1 MRDPSWRRAA
11 ALAAMAMALA
21 GPTAATAAERV
32 RVRGELVDTWCSISG
47 IMYAYG
53 TAHHQCAVWCAVG
66 GIPVSIRADDGTFY
80 MVLKLEG
87 DTQSVANP
95 KLVTIQGHQVTVDG
109 DLHARDGVNYLLV
122 DEVATDQGIVNL
134 THGEYGIVP
143 FGE

>member
-1 MRDPSWRRAA
+1 
-11 ALAAMAMALA
+11 
-21 GPTAATAAERV
+21 
-32 RVRGELVDTWCSISG
+32 
-47 IMYAYG
+47 
-53 TAHHQCAVWCAVG
+53 VG

-87 DTQSVANP
+87 DAQSVANP
-95 KLVTIQGHQVTVDG
+95 KLVTIQGHHVTVDG

-122 DEVATDQGIVNL
+122 DQVATDQGIVNL